1 MNETTGAPQPED
13 KLGTPLTIISFCIPL
28 VGIILYFVKKPT
40 QPQSAKTACYAALIG
55 LGIGILINI
64 IMAIIGVGFNMTNGN

>member
-1 MNETTGAPQPED
+1 MSETTGTPQQED

-55 LGIGILINI
+55 IGLGILINI
-64 IMAIIGVGFNMTNGN
+64 IAGLAGLSFSGGN